1 MQKQEQASRVR
12 QFMNWQTQIQMP
24 EYGPELDRLL
34 FYVSLYGTAFKKT
47 YWDPTLQRARTEYIK
62 ASDFYIDYYASDLE
76 TAERFTH
83 RYVLSQNEVRK
94 LQLAGM
100 FRDIEVMETEID
112 EDAATETANEIVG
125 RNQPGQLDDEVEILE
140 IHANID
146 LPGFENEDGLKLP
159 YIVHMTKDQQVLC
172 IRRNW
177 DLSLIHI

>member
-1 MQKQEQASRVR
+1 MEKQEQATRVR

-62 ASDFYIDYYASDLE
+62 ASDFYVDYYASDLE

-83 RYVLSQNEVRK
+83 KYVLSKNEIRK
-94 LQLAGM
+94 LQIAGM
-100 FRDIEVMETEID
+100 FRDIDVMETEID
-112 EDAATETANEIVG
+112 EDAATETANEAVG
-125 RNQPGQLDDEVEILE
+125 RSRPGQIDDEVEILE
-140 IHANID
+140 MHANID

-172 IRRNW
+172 ITRKTGMKKI
-177 DLSLIHI
+177 S